1 MREAI
6 PLNSII
12 STSSNNDNVSE
23 PLLTDNFINVNN
35 NNKNAYLKVYKTPL
49 VPTKVAFITF
59 KGTPLKKIEDKV
71 ICYSRRRKLPKGIFN
86 LKGAMLT
93 LFLFVFFTILMTIC
107 LVSSKDIPIMT
118 ESVKTSYNYI
128 LFFIWVITILSIISL
143 LDAASSDPGRQR
155 GTPVPKNIYMIQER
169 SKKL

>member
-1 MREAI
+1 M
-6 PLNSII
+6 
-12 STSSNNDNVSE
+12 
-23 PLLTDNFINVNN
+23 
-35 NNKNAYLKVYKTPL
+35 
-49 VPTKVAFITF
+49 AFITF

-71 ICYSRRRKLPKGIFN
+71 ICYSRRRKLLKGIFN

-155 GTPVPKNIYMIQER
+155 GTPVPKNTYDSGKI
-169 SKKL
+169 KKIVGGNKYFLKYCSTCHLIRDVRTFHCDKCGLCIEKHDRVSI